1 MAHRTPKINDTVK
14 FTDQQQAILNDAV
27 EQLMEAGGLTAL
39 TQAHFNEAMKIV
51 AQRFINAALQGE
63 LEHHLTQEDDN
74 LNEEESSA
82 ERVENKRN
90 GYSKKTLHGN
100 KGDLEIQVP
109 RDRKG
114 TYVPRL
120 VPKHSRHFNDFDD
133 AIIDLYGRGLST
145 REISEFIRSQY
156 HVEVSAE
163 FISTVTEK
171 VNDDVR
177 QWQGR
182 PLDSVYPVVF
192 FDALRINIR
201 KDGVIKKMAVHLAL
215 GVRCDGRRDVLGM
228 WVHENEGAAFWTSV
242 FTELKNRGVE
252 DILIAVTDGLKGMT
266 QAIEAVFPQAQH
278 QTCIVHLIRASTAFV
293 SHKDRKAVMAGLKPI
308 YQANT
313 PEEALAALVA
323 FENSPMGKRYPY
335 VAQSWRSVWAQVIP
349 FFMSSDIRIDPQ
361 NDIKI
366 DPPPKG
372 TKERHLTCRPG
383 TAGRPW
389 RGKAR
394 QMPFLAAA
402 PPVVYSKLPNADLV
416 QVFGIKERQQ
426 PLHRLQ

>member
-63 LEHHLTQEDDN
+63 LKHHLTQEDEN

-313 PEEALAALVA
+313 PEEALAALEA
-323 FENSPMGKRYPY
+323 FENSPMGKRYPH
-335 VAQSWRSVWAQVIP
+335 VAQSWRSAWAQVIP
-349 FFMSSDIRIDPQ
+349 FFNFPRSIRKLLYTTNSIEAL
-361 NDIKI
+361 NRGVRKVIKTRTMFPHEESAKKLI
-366 DPPPKG
+366 Y
-372 TKERHLTCRPG
+372 
-383 TAGRPW
+383 
-389 RGKAR
+389 
-394 QMPFLAAA
+394 LALQRIMEKW
-402 PPVVYSKLPNADLV
+402 KLPVRAWSEAMP
-416 QVFGIKERQQ
+416 VFAAMYGERFAAGQ
-426 PLHRLQ
+426 P

>member
-14 FTDQQQAILNDAV
+14 FTDQQQAILNDAA

-63 LEHHLTQEDDN
+63 LKHHLTQEDEN

-145 REISEFIRSQY
+145 REIAEFIRSQY

-215 GVRCDGRRDVLGM
+215 GVRYDGRRDVLGM

-278 QTCIVHLIRASTAFV
+278 QTCIVHLIRASRAFV

-313 PEEALAALVA
+313 PEEALAALAA

-335 VAQSWRSVWAQVIP
+335 VAQSWRSAWAQVIP
-349 FFMSSDIRIDPQ
+349 FFNFPRSIR
-361 NDIKI
+361 K
-366 DPPPKG
+366 
-372 TKERHLTCRPG
+372 
-383 TAGRPW
+383 
-389 RGKAR
+389 
-394 QMPFLAAA
+394 
-402 PPVVYSKLPNADLV
+402 
-416 QVFGIKERQQ
+416 
-426 PLHRLQ
+426 

>member
-63 LEHHLTQEDDN
+63 LKHHLTQEDEN

-145 REISEFIRSQY
+145 REITEFIRSQY

-252 DILIAVTDGLKGMT
+252 DIPIAVTDGLKGMT
-266 QAIEAVFPQAQH
+266 QAIEAVFPQVQH
-278 QTCIVHLIRASTAFV
+278 QTCIVHLIRASAAFV

-335 VAQSWRSVWAQVIP
+335 VAQSWRSAWAQVIP
-349 FFMSSDIRIDPQ
+349 FFNFPRSIR
-361 NDIKI
+361 K
-366 DPPPKG
+366 
-372 TKERHLTCRPG
+372 
-383 TAGRPW
+383 
-389 RGKAR
+389 
-394 QMPFLAAA
+394 
-402 PPVVYSKLPNADLV
+402 
-416 QVFGIKERQQ
+416 
-426 PLHRLQ
+426 

>member
-1 MAHRTPKINDTVK
+1 
-14 FTDQQQAILNDAV
+14 
-27 EQLMEAGGLTAL
+27 MEAGGLTAL

-63 LEHHLTQEDDN
+63 LQHHLTQEDDN

-145 REISEFIRSQY
+145 REIAEFIRSQY

-171 VNDDVR
+171 VNADVR

-278 QTCIVHLIRASTAFV
+278 QTCIVHLSRASRAFV

-323 FENSPMGKRYPY
+323 FEKSSMGKRYPY
-335 VAQSWRSVWAQVIP
+335 VAQSWRSAWAQVSCG
-349 FFMSSDIRIDPQ
+349 SSRRFP
-361 NDIKI
+361 
-366 DPPPKG
+366 
-372 TKERHLTCRPG
+372 
-383 TAGRPW
+383 
-389 RGKAR
+389 RGNSMKKAR
-394 QMPFLAAA
+394 RLFETFGLKSLTDLCLNEAAYRA
-402 PPVVYSKLPNADLV
+402 WRRGRA
-416 QVFGIKERQQ
+416 Q
-426 PLHRLQ
+426 